1 MEKTASFLK
10 QKKKNT
16 SSTLTALVNSLC
28 AKRKWVLDQNLSDM
42 KEYSMSWGPAF
53 YVVHDDLLL
62 PGEQLVI
69 WRRFYRG
76 VVSRHIASQ
85 SWFSLLS
92 WTESWGNLKAMT
104 TAMASKTLP
113 KKWFGL
119 LQTSSLLLQLYKFVK
134 CWRFLQE
141 LNSKGLYLSSLNE
154 KKRKIVVLCLLPL

>member
-1 MEKTASFLK
+1 MAFVCSALFLK
-10 QKKKNT
+10 LREKNTSRDDADIVKIYKMCILVMTALCGKNRVFSKTKKKNT

-92 WTESWGNLKAMT
+92 WTES
-104 TAMASKTLP
+104 
-113 KKWFGL
+113 
-119 LQTSSLLLQLYKFVK
+119 
-134 CWRFLQE
+134 
-141 LNSKGLYLSSLNE
+141 
-154 KKRKIVVLCLLPL
+154 

>member
-1 MEKTASFLK
+1 MAFVCTALFLK
-10 QKKKNT
+10 LRGKNTSRDDADILKIYKMGILVMTALCGKNRVFSKTKKKNT

-92 WTESWGNLKAMT
+92 WTES
-104 TAMASKTLP
+104 
-113 KKWFGL
+113 
-119 LQTSSLLLQLYKFVK
+119 
-134 CWRFLQE
+134 
-141 LNSKGLYLSSLNE
+141 
-154 KKRKIVVLCLLPL
+154 